1 MKTYIH
7 IRSIQ
12 HAQVCNW
19 DDVAR
24 KLGRWLRWVS
34 ATLFLE
40 HTQNTDSR
48 IYKGVLQLCIC
59 LLHTTIYENRL
70 VP

>member
-48 IYKGVLQLCIC
+48 IYKGVLQLCTC